1 MDSPFAL
8 RMHVSARHKYQTKH
22 FHHQPGNYKDRAW
35 RGRREQGER
44 GYHKRLSGDQ
54 EKKTGD
60 FHEGAI
66 FLRTREMARIR

>member
-8 RMHVSARHKYQTKH
+8 RLHVRARHEYQSKH
-22 FHHQPGNYKDRAW
+22 LHRQPGNYKGSAR

-44 GYHKRLSGDQ
+44 SYHERLSGDQ

-60 FHEGAI
+60 FHEVAI